1 MELRGGQGATC
12 CPLRFVKHTFCK
24 FRGNLETANH
34 YTSSYTEQTVTKPS
48 GVPEHHLPINDSAFI
63 ADPYSTL
70 KRLRETTPIYW
81 DATWKKLFVTRYD
94 DIAALLRDKRLGR
107 SIFHVLSR
115 DELGFP
121 PPDARVAAFDH
132 FQANHILD
140 MEPPNHTR
148 IRGLVQKAFTISR
161 VEGLRVRIEDIVQD
175 LLEAAEARGG
185 AFDAVADF
193 AEPLP
198 VLVIAELLGVP
209 AADRH
214 LLRPW
219 SSAIVKLYELGYS
232 DAQAVAANTATEQ
245 FSAYIKSL
253 ADQRRAEPRDDLI
266 SALVAV
272 EESDERLSNDEL
284 VANCI
289 LFLNAGHE
297 ATVNGITGALLTMQR
312 HPHVKMQ
319 LASAAASEAN
329 NSSIFK
335 TAIEEFLRFDTPL
348 PMFERWVLEDLEFRG
363 CSLKK
368 GMEVALIYASG
379 NRDANKFTSP
389 DTFNIARDPNPHLT
403 FGLGTHYCIGA
414 PLARLEMSVALHA
427 FLKRYPNFEVPDQP
441 LEYTGWVIRGLKRLE
456 VKL

>member
-1 MELRGGQGATC
+1 M
-12 CPLRFVKHTFCK
+12 
-24 FRGNLETANH
+24 
-34 YTSSYTEQTVTKPS
+34 TKPS
-48 GVPEHHLPINDSAFI
+48 TIPEHHLEINDPDFI

-70 KRLRETTPIYW
+70 EELRETTPIYW
-81 DATWKKLFVTRYD
+81 DATWNKLFFTRYD

-121 PPDARVAAFDH
+121 PPDARIAAFDH
-132 FQANHILD
+132 FQAHHILD

-161 VEGLRVRIEDIVQD
+161 VEGLRVRIEGIVQD
-175 LLEAAEARGG
+175 LLEAAQHRGG
-185 AFDAVADF
+185 TFDAVADF

-232 DAQAVAANTATEQ
+232 DAQAVAANTATEE
-245 FSAYIKSL
+245 FSAYIKQL
-253 ADQRRAEPRDDLI
+253 ADQRRSDPRDDLI

-272 EESDERLSNDEL
+272 EESGERLSNDEL

-312 HPHVKMQ
+312 HPQVKAQ
-319 LASAAASEAN
+319 LAQAASSQPN

-348 PMFERWVLEDLEFRG
+348 PMFERWVLEDFEFRG
-363 CSLKK
+363 VPLKK

-379 NRDANKFTSP
+379 NRDASKFTAP
-389 DTFNIARDPNPHLT
+389 DTFDATRDPNPHLT

-414 PLARLEMSVALHA
+414 PLARLEMSVALHG
-427 FLKRYPNFEVPDQP
+427 FLKRYPNFDVPDQP

-456 VKL
+456 IRV